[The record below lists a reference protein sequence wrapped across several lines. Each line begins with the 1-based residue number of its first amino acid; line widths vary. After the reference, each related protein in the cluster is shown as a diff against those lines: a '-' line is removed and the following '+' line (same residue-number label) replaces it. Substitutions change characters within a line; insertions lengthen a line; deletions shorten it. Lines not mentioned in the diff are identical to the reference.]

1 MNALMFRKKKSIH
14 RFMLILGLIFL
25 TACQKSPSASQIA
38 LSYYDL
44 IIKQN
49 TSDIISLGMP
59 NDTAKAITSHIK
71 ENLHTQITEEL
82 CMNQRITIDESK
94 ITQVEEAYLTSLQK
108 LSRTATNQKEGEN
121 YLVTLSTTYID
132 YAAIDEVATEE
143 ALKEIDI
150 SHFTDEVLYLSTLTD
165 AYISHLITGYQNA
178 EPSILYNEETFTFTS
193 QNGLWLPEDYDSF
206 VTELCELV
214 SSTNQDSNS

>member
-1 MNALMFRKKKSIH
+1 MFHKKNNIYS
-14 RFMLILGLIFL
+14 FMLILGLIFL

-59 NDTAKAITSHIK
+59 NDTAEAITSHIK
-71 ENLHTQITEEL
+71 ENLHTQIAEKL
-82 CMNQRITIDESK
+82 CMNQRITIDDRK
-94 ITQVEEAYLTSLQK
+94 ITQLEEAYLTSLQK
-108 LSRTATNQKEGEN
+108 LSRTASHQKEGEN

-132 YAAIDEVATEE
+132 YAAIDEIATEA

-150 SHFTDEVLYLSTLTD
+150 SQFTDEVLYLSDLTD

-178 EPSILYNEETFTFTS
+178 EPSTLSNTETFTFTS
-193 QNGLWLPEDYDSF
+193 QNGLWLPADYDSF
-206 VTELCELV
+206 VAGICELV
-214 SSTNQDSNS
+214 STTNKDSNS